1 MRSWMALDL
10 APAIWEAK
18 KRLAK
23 EMNSIAEWV
32 QALKNDRRDEMKNF
46 LFSSNEVRTFVLG

>member
-1 MRSWMALDL
+1 MFNTMALTL
-10 APAIWEAK
+10 GTLWAQVFSIVALTAK
-18 KRLAK
+18 
-23 EMNSIAEWV
+23 WV